1 MAKKLLLC
9 FSGHSNSGKTTLIC
23 KIADNLISKGFKV
36 AIAKHDPKDKA
47 VFDTAKNEFG
57 EPKDSA
63 KFVATGA
70 SVAVLSPK
78 RSSVFLRRECEKD
91 IDLSEIVGIFGD
103 FDYLLIEGL
112 KTLPLP
118 RISVMRDEVDD
129 AYIAFSDA
137 FVTNVDDERLK
148 VKFGLDDIENIVNWI
163 DNNAKRM

>member
-1 MAKKLLLC
+1 MAKRLALC
-9 FSGHSNSGKTTLIC
+9 FSGHSNSGKTTLVV
-23 KIADNLISKGFKV
+23 KIADYLINKGFKV
-36 AIAKHDPKDKA
+36 AIVKHDPKDKA

-70 SVAVLSPK
+70 NVAVLSPK
-78 RSSVFLRRECEKD
+78 RTSVFLRRECEKD

-137 FVTNVDDERLK
+137 FATNVDDERLK